1 VARLFVAVEMPPAL
15 AADLLRLVPA
25 QRGIR
30 PTPPTQLH
38 LTMRFLGEQDEQT
51 AARIDAALRAAMVPP
66 TVSPMSLQVHG
77 VGRFR
82 GRQGAILWA
91 GLADSPPLLAL
102 FEAISGAL
110 ETIGI
115 APEGR
120 RFWPHLTLARCRP
133 EVPER
138 VLRDWLAAHKDL
150 SLPPWD
156 VGSFVLFESFL
167 DRLGARHQMRASY
180 PLEGSAEGSD

>member
-1 VARLFVAVEMPPAL
+1 VPRLFIAVETPPVL

-25 QRGIR
+25 QRGVR
-30 PTPPTQLH
+30 PTPFGQLH
-38 LTMRFLGEQDEQT
+38 LTLRFLGDQDEDA
-51 AARIDAALRAAMVPP
+51 AARIDAALHMA
-66 TVSPMSLQVHG
+66 TVSPMPLQVQG

-91 GLADSPPLLAL
+91 GMAESAPLHAL
-102 FEAISGAL
+102 FEAISAAL
-110 ETIGI
+110 ETVGI
-115 APEGR
+115 APERR

-156 VGSFVLFESFL
+156 AGRFVLFESFL
-167 DRLGARHQMRASY
+167 ERQGARHEARAVY
-180 PLEGSAEGSD
+180 PAAGVSPDC